1 MSADS
6 ITPWTIRLPVEDAE
20 HLGKLRLINGL
31 SILVDGASVW
41 LRGEYL
47 DEDLNRRIR
56 SIPDA
61 ERFLIKADQQLTRPD
76 ETVPCARLPDGS
88 WEPLRSWL
96 SIKLPVAGFAAQTDE
111 RITLKLVRSSTPM
124 SANLMQ
130 TSWERW
136 RTYAIMAPAI
146 RLTRLGFAVSE
157 NSAVLIRG
165 TPLPPIPGRLF
176 IEDRGI
182 IVPLGW
188 QFVPNVG
195 STVVRQLLNLNE
207 MEMALFCEDGSFE
220 RVPETAFVQATRSA
234 VRMTHG

>member
-96 SIKLPVAGFAAQTDE
+96 SIKLPVAGFAA
-111 RITLKLVRSSTPM
+111 
-124 SANLMQ
+124 
-130 TSWERW
+130 
-136 RTYAIMAPAI
+136 
-146 RLTRLGFAVSE
+146 
-157 NSAVLIRG
+157 
-165 TPLPPIPGRLF
+165 
-176 IEDRGI
+176 
-182 IVPLGW
+182 
-188 QFVPNVG
+188 
-195 STVVRQLLNLNE
+195 
-207 MEMALFCEDGSFE
+207 
-220 RVPETAFVQATRSA
+220 
-234 VRMTHG
+234 